1 MPPSRTGRSPFSSP
15 RHGLVGWGEAPLAL
29 RRGALPSPPPCRFIL
44 ALSQRRLSRRFY
56 RPPVPMRLYGSL
68 PAHMRLAMIFAAG
81 PVRHMSVRAGA
92 RAGET
97 TDNHGQRPCKLA
109 TSRFAWSASAIHVG
123 CAWNIRGK
131 PGCDAEQ
138 MQFQGVCVAN
148 LADLRKPGRR
158 GKGRQAR
165 CKRAGKRLGSS
176 QRREIAFHDAQSR
189 AGASGHEKFRVGGH
203 HHAAHEP

>member
-1 MPPSRTGRSPFSSP
+1 
-15 RHGLVGWGEAPLAL
+15 
-29 RRGALPSPPPCRFIL
+29 
-44 ALSQRRLSRRFY
+44 
-56 RPPVPMRLYGSL
+56 MRLVV
-68 PAHMRLAMIFAAG
+68 IFAAG

-97 TDNHGQRPCKLA
+97 TDSHGQRPCKLA
-109 TSRFAWSASAIHVG
+109 TSGFAWSASAIHVG

-131 PGCDAEQ
+131 PDCDAEQ

-165 CKRAGKRLGSS
+165 SKLAGKRLGSS

-189 AGASGHEKFRVGGH
+189 AGFPCRNWQFLVGVCSSARILCHLSLPKITARLPMPRRSWPITPLPAVLVAPRRRPEARSRLPGRV
-203 HHAAHEP
+203 